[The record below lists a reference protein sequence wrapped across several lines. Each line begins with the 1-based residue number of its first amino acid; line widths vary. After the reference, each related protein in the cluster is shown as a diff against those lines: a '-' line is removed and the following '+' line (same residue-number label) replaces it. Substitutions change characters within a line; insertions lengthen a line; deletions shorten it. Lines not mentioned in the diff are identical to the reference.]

1 MKNKYYGLST
11 MGYVIASFIAI
22 GIIMIFSAPMLIDNF
37 TLSENNKGKI
47 NNQISDKEISA
58 NVVEQLASKINK
70 LDKRVSNLE
79 ENLINQQ
86 NVLDKYV
93 CSIEGTLNAEGE
105 VAPID
110 DNADRFVF
118 VCEYKK

>member
-79 ENLINQQ
+79 
-86 NVLDKYV
+86 
-93 CSIEGTLNAEGE
+93 
-105 VAPID
+105 
-110 DNADRFVF
+110 
-118 VCEYKK
+118 